1 MWKKAEWESEGCD
14 RAHMN
19 LPGHSDGLI
28 SAVAK
33 ANANTVVV
41 IQSGNPV
48 EMPWVDEVPAI
59 VQAWY
64 GGNECGNA
72 IADILFGAVNPSGK
86 LPISFPIRNQDN
98 PAFLNFRSEAGRVLY
113 GEDVYIG
120 YRFYDT
126 IGGDVAFPFGHG
138 LSYTTFLISD
148 LRVEKRGETLDV
160 SLRIQNSGQRSG
172 AETVQ
177 MYVRQA
183 SPSIRRPRKELKGF
197 RKVFLKAGADTS
209 LKISV
214 STKHATSYWDE
225 TRSTWISE
233 KDTYTVFVG
242 TSSANLV
249 ANSTFDTA
257 ATERWTGL

>member
-1 MWKKAEWESEGCD
+1 MS
-14 RAHMN
+14 
-19 LPGHSDGLI
+19 LPGRSDELI

-41 IQSGNPV
+41 VQSGTPV

-59 VQAWY
+59 AQAWY

-72 IADILFGAVNPSGK
+72 IADILVGGVNPSGK

-98 PAFLNFRSEAGRVLY
+98 PAFLNFRSEGGRVLY
-113 GEDVYIG
+113 GEDVYVG

-126 IGGDVAFPFGHG
+126 VDRKVAFPFGHG

-148 LRVEKRGETLDV
+148 LLVEKKGETLDV

-177 MYVRQA
+177 LYVRQA
-183 SPSIRRPRKELKGF
+183 SPSIRRPLKELKGF
-197 RKVFLKAGADTS
+197 RKVFLETGADTS

-214 STKHATSYWDE
+214 STKYATSYWDE
-225 TRSTWISE
+225 TRSMWVSE
-233 KDTYTVFVG
+233 KDTYTVYVG

-249 ANSTFDTA
+249 ANCTFDTA
-257 ATERWTGL
+257 TTEWWTGV

>member
-1 MWKKAEWESEGCD
+1 MS
-14 RAHMN
+14 
-19 LPGHSDGLI
+19 LPGRSDELI

-41 IQSGNPV
+41 IQSGTPV
-48 EMPWVDEVPAI
+48 EMPWADEVPAI

-72 IADILFGAVNPSGK
+72 IADILVGDVNPSGK

-98 PAFLNFRSEAGRVLY
+98 PAFLNFRSEGGRVLY
-113 GEDVYIG
+113 GEDVYVG

-126 IGGDVAFPFGHG
+126 VDRDVAFPFGHG
-138 LSYTTFLISD
+138 LSYTTFLMSD
-148 LRVEKRGETLDV
+148 LLVEKRGETLDI
-160 SLRIQNSGQRSG
+160 SLRIRNSGQRSG

-177 MYVRQA
+177 LYVKQA
-183 SPSIRRPRKELKGF
+183 MPSIRRPLKELKGF
-197 RKVFLKAGADTS
+197 RKVFLETGADTS

-214 STKHATSYWDE
+214 STKYATSYWDE
-225 TRSTWISE
+225 TRSMWVSE
-233 KDTYTVFVG
+233 KDTYTVYVG

-249 ANSTFDTA
+249 ASSSFDTA
-257 ATERWTGL
+257 STEWWTGV

>member
-1 MWKKAEWESEGCD
+1 MS
-14 RAHMN
+14 
-19 LPGHSDGLI
+19 LPGRSDELI

-41 IQSGNPV
+41 IQSGTPV

-72 IADILFGAVNPSGK
+72 IADVLVGAVNPSGK
-86 LPISFPIRNQDN
+86 LPISFPIRNEDN
-98 PAFLNFRSEAGRVLY
+98 PAFLNFRSEGGRVLY

-126 IGGDVAFPFGHG
+126 IGRDVAFPFGHG

-148 LRVEKRGETLDV
+148 LRVDRTGETLEI
-160 SLRIQNSGQRSG
+160 SIRIQNSGHKAG

-177 MYVRQA
+177 VYVRQA
-183 SPSIRRPRKELKGF
+183 LPAIRRPRKELKGF
-197 RKVFLKAGADTS
+197 RKVFLEAGASTF
-209 LKISV
+209 LNISI
-214 STKHATSYWDE
+214 STRYATSYWDE
-225 TRSTWISE
+225 TRSMWVSE
-233 KDTYTVFVG
+233 KDTYTVYVG
-242 TSSANLV
+242 TSSANIV
-249 ANSTFDTA
+249 AKSSFSTS
-257 ATERWTGL
+257 ATYWWTGV

>member
-1 MWKKAEWESEGCD
+1 MT
-14 RAHMN
+14 
-19 LPGHSDGLI
+19 LPGRSDELI

-41 IQSGNPV
+41 IQSGTPV
-48 EMPWVDEVPAI
+48 EMPWVNEVPAI

-72 IADILFGAVNPSGK
+72 IADILFGKVNPSGK

-98 PAFLNFRSEAGRVLY
+98 PAFLNFRSEGGRVLY
-113 GEDVYIG
+113 GEDVYVG

-126 IGGDVAFPFGHG
+126 VDRDVAFPFGHG

-148 LRVEKRGETLDV
+148 LLVEKRGEMLDI
-160 SLRIQNSGQRSG
+160 SLRVQNSGPRSG

-177 MYVRQA
+177 LYVSQA
-183 SPSIRRPRKELKGF
+183 LPSIRRPLKELKGF
-197 RKVFLKAGADTS
+197 RKVFLEMGADTTV
-209 LKISV
+209 KISV
-214 STKHATSYWDE
+214 STKYATSYWDE
-225 TRSTWISE
+225 TRSMWVSE
-233 KDTYTVFVG
+233 KDTYTVHVG

-249 ANSTFDTA
+249 AKSSFETA
-257 ATERWTGL
+257 ATDWWTGV